1 MTRSR
6 TKGLAL
12 LALGLVVLAGLGGLA
27 GFYVYGVQ
35 RNRLNDALVRAA
47 DDGDVAAVQALLEQG
62 ANLNAGSVSL
72 NTETALMRAAAT
84 GRRELVQ
91 FLLDRGADPNV
102 RHTGIGQLR
111 GRTALMFAVDGQQAG
126 VVAILLDGGADVNV
140 RDELGETPLT
150 LALERGYLDI
160 ARTLVD
166 RGADVNVQ
174 NRFGRPALILAVERL
189 HSYAGLDRTA
199 VVNLVKAMLDR
210 GADVNARDSG
220 KTTLTVPTDAGLGVQ
235 GVMIETSPAGGV
247 DGRTP
252 LMIAARAGNIEIV
265 QALLAKGADVNAKD
279 SEGKTALELA
289 KERGDAKV
297 VELLKQSGA
306 KE

>member
-12 LALGLVVLAGLGGLA
+12 LAVGLVVIAWLGGLA
-27 GFYVYGVQ
+27 GFLMYRVQ
-35 RNRLNDALVRAA
+35 RDRRNDALVRAA
-47 DDGDVAAVQALLEQG
+47 NDGDVAAVEALIGQG

-91 FLLDRGADPNV
+91 FLLIRGADPNV

-111 GRTALMFAVDGQQAG
+111 GRTALMFAVDSHQTG
-126 VVAILLDGGADVNV
+126 VVVLLLDEGADVNL

-150 LALERGYLDI
+150 LALENGYLDI
-160 ARTLVD
+160 ARTIVD
-166 RGADVNVQ
+166 RGAELNVQ

-189 HSYAGLDRTA
+189 HSYTGPDRTA
-199 VVNLVKAMLDR
+199 VVDLVKAMLDR
-210 GADVNARDSG
+210 GADANARDSG
-220 KTTLTVPTDAGLGVQ
+220 KTTLTVPTEGGPGVR
-235 GVMIETSPAGGV
+235 GVMTETVMASGV
-247 DGRTP
+247 EGRTP
-252 LMIAARAGNIEIV
+252 LMIAARAGSIEIV
-265 QALLAKGADVNAKD
+265 QALLAKGAEVDAKD
-279 SEGKTALELA
+279 SEGETALELA
-289 KERGDAKV
+289 KARGDAKTV
-297 VELLKQSGA
+297 DLLKQAGA